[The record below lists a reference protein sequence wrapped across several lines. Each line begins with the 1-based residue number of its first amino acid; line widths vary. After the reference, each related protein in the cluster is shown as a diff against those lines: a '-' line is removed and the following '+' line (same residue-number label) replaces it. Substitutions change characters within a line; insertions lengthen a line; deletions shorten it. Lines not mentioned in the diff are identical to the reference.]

1 MKPRR
6 SILSVVREEKEPP
19 SAPVEPATPAPAEP
33 APKPAS
39 KVKPIR
45 VAKKHIGGYYPP
57 NDPTIKAFQK
67 LGIDLDKDQQE
78 MLFEAISDFIAK
90 HQASRA
96 FKSETSELT
105 DS

>member
-1 MKPRR
+1 MTRR
-6 SILSVVREEKEPP
+6 SILSVVREEKP
-19 SAPVEPATPAPAEP
+19 SQPAPGEPATSAPAP

-39 KVKPIR
+39 KVKPSR

-78 MLFEAISDFIAK
+78 MLFEAISDYVAK
-90 HQASRA
+90 HQAASA
-96 FKSETSELT
+96 FE
-105 DS
+105 